1 MTDRPTPRR
10 RRATAGPRRPS
21 PRRRGPATP
30 RVARGTPPVLLA
42 PAAAAVLLL
51 AVPLAGIV
59 ARAPWGDLGERLGS
73 PRVSQALGL
82 SLLVSGWALVLSLLL
97 GIPLAWVLA
106 RGSLRGKALLR
117 SLVLLP
123 MVLPPTVAGVALL
136 QGFGRAGLVGE
147 ELRMLGIT
155 LPFTT
160 AGAVVA
166 ATFIS
171 MPFLVITLEGAL
183 TGLDI
188 RYEEAAAT
196 MGAGTL
202 QTLRYV
208 TLPMVLPSLLAG
220 AALTWARALGEFGAT
235 LTFAGNLPGVTQTLP
250 LQVYLLMQEDPEG
263 ATAVSLLL
271 LAVAGAVLF
280 GLRGRWLGA
289 FARRG

>member
-1 MTDRPTPRR
+1 MPR
-10 RRATAGPRRPS
+10 A
-21 PRRRGPATP
+21 
-30 RVARGTPPVLLA
+30 VRGTPPILLV

-51 AVPLAGIV
+51 AVPLAAIV
-59 ARAPWGDLGERLGS
+59 TRAPWGELGERLAS
-73 PRVSQALGL
+73 PRISQALGL

-97 GIPLAWVLA
+97 GVPLAWVLA
-106 RGSLRGKALLR
+106 RGALRGKALLR

-147 ELRMLGIT
+147 ELRMLGVT

-171 MPFLVITLEGAL
+171 MPFLVVTLEGAL
-183 TGLDI
+183 TGLDV

-202 QTLRYV
+202 QTLWYV

-271 LAVAGAVLF
+271 LAVAGAVLV

>member
-1 MTDRPTPRR
+1 MSGPAS
-10 RRATAGPRRPS
+10 RAT
-21 PRRRGPATP
+21 RGAPL
-30 RVARGTPPVLLA
+30 VLVV
-42 PAAAAVLLL
+42 PAALAVLLL

-59 ARAPWGDLGERLGS
+59 TRAPWGDLGERLAS
-73 PRVSQALGL
+73 PRVTQALSL
-82 SLLVSGWALVLSLLL
+82 SLLVSGWALLLSLVL
-97 GIPLAWVLA
+97 GVPLAWLLA
-106 RGSLRGKALLR
+106 RSRIPGKALVR
-117 SLVLLP
+117 SLILLP

-136 QGFGRAGLVGE
+136 QGFGRAGLVGD
-147 ELRMLGIT
+147 ELRLLGIT

-183 TGLDI
+183 TGLDVQF
-188 RYEEAAAT
+188 EEAAAT

-271 LAVAGAVLF
+271 LAIAAAVLF

-289 FARRG
+289 FARRR